1 MKRDLSSEGQ
11 QRASRSKTGPSPKEG
26 ATLMNGWS
34 MKKDRAL
41 MQLARANLSIDQIA
55 TRLKTSSASVLKAT
69 KRAIGNLP
77 QVQCA

>member
-1 MKRDLSSEGQ
+1 
-11 QRASRSKTGPSPKEG
+11 
-26 ATLMNGWS
+26 MNGWS